1 MIRRIA
7 CSGLCFHLFVLRR
20 GSYDHD
26 LAISI
31 SDVDSKGDGRWMY
44 VSMKCGDGGVVVLFS
59 GRCI

>member
-1 MIRRIA
+1 MIQIIA
-7 CSGLCFHLFVLRR
+7 CSGLFFHLFVLRR

-31 SDVDSKGDGRWMY
+31 SDMDSKVDGRWMY
-44 VSMKCGDGGVVVLFS
+44 VSMKCGDGGFVVLFC